1 VRERVMNVEA
11 AERDADRALA
21 SAREAVRDTR
31 EHIKRWRGRL
41 LRSEFPSYVN
51 YGCEI
56 LY

>member
-1 VRERVMNVEA
+1 MNVEA

-21 SAREAVRDTR
+21 SVREAVRDTR

-51 YGCEI
+51 YGCKI